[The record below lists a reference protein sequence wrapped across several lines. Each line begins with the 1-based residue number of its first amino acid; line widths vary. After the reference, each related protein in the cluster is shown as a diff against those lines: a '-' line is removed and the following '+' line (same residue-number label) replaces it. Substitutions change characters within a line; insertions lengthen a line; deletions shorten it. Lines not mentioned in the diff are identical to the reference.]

1 MVQGLGFRVATT
13 LEFRGKGVSGHRG
26 KPTAQ
31 DPSCCP
37 TEPCLGSYESYA
49 MQRDRKMNTQVAV
62 GPQHCLTVVRNP
74 KPELR
79 TYRNKV
85 LESLAGRCSRR
96 ELIPSI
102 VESISQKTQY
112 PLSQEYSEI
121 PNKQTFLS

>member
-1 MVQGLGFRVATT
+1 MFQGLGFRVATT
-13 LEFRGKGVSGHRG
+13 LEFRGKGVSGHGG

-49 MQRDRKMNTQVAV
+49 MQRDRKMNTQVVV

-85 LESLAGRCSRR
+85 AWVACRAMQPSRVNPFASSKVFPR
-96 ELIPSI
+96 
-102 VESISQKTQY
+102 K
-112 PLSQEYSEI
+112 
-121 PNKQTFLS
+121 PNTP